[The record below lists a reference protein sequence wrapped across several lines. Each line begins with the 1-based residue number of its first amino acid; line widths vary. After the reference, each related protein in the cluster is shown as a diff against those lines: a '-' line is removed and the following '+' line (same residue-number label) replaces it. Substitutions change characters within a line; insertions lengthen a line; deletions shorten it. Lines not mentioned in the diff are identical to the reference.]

1 MNKRPFW
8 YFLGIIALLWSCEN
22 NIVFEAKK
30 DFPKRYWTINES
42 AEFTFTIK
50 DTAARY
56 NFYYDIR
63 NTNQYPY
70 RNLYLQYYL
79 QDSTGLVLKKD
90 LNNVQLFNAVTG
102 VPLGDGLG
110 DIFDLQKEFVSGIAF
125 VRPGKYK
132 LRIDQFMRKDT
143 LRNVVSIG
151 LKVAKANSSK

>member
-8 YFLGIIALLWSCEN
+8 YFFGIIALLWSCEN

-42 AEFTFTIK
+42 AEFTFNIK
-50 DTAARY
+50 DTSARY

-70 RNLYLQYYL
+70 RNIYLQYYL
-79 QDSTGLVLKKD
+79 QDSS
-90 LNNVQLFNAVTG
+90 AVTG

-110 DIFDLQKEFVSGIAF
+110 DIFDLQKEFASGIAF
-125 VRPGKYK
+125 DRPGAYK

-151 LKVAKANSSK
+151 LRVAKADNTK